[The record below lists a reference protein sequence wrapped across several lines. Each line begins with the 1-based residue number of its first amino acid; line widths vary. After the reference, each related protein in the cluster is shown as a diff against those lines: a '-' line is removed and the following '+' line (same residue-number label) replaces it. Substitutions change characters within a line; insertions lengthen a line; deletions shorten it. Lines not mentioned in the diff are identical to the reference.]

1 MSDYHYLEKFATCAS
16 CRTFMGWQDN
26 AYPICTNCKSE
37 AKAESWRAEDFIF
50 DETKLANFPNGD
62 RDV

>member
-1 MSDYHYLEKFATCAS
+1 
-16 CRTFMGWQDN
+16 MGWQDN
-26 AYPICTNCKSE
+26 AYPICNNCKSE

-62 RDV
+62 REHV